1 MSQFEVRIRTVAGIG
16 EHDNADALEIATLDD
31 GSRSVVQK
39 GLYHVGERAVA
50 FPEHAVLPEK
60 LLQRL
65 GLWKDGKG
73 VLAGSKGN
81 RVKPIRLR
89 GELSET
95 LLCRPSVLDLDA
107 DDEQNL
113 TAVLGVEKF
122 QPKIPQI
129 MNGKLRDAHG
139 HTVRFDIENYR
150 KFQNDEVKTF
160 MQGEPVVI
168 TEKMHGT
175 FCAMGWDKDY
185 AGGIVSSKGVADRG
199 LCFDLDESD
208 NERNLYV
215 QAYRKHFDAIHRDQI
230 AMDCASSFHVLGEIV
245 GPGIQDYHY
254 DFDSRRFLVFDVKI
268 DRRWLPQNE
277 LEAFCLERGFDMV
290 PVVAQADFSQDLVA
304 ATVERAR
311 EWRTHHKQLE
321 GVVIASTDR
330 TRRLKWVLDDFKGRK
345 DGTEFQ

>member
-1 MSQFEVRIRTVAGIG
+1 MSLFEVRIRTVAGIS

-39 GLYHVGERAVA
+39 DLYQVGERVVA
-50 FPEHAVLPEK
+50 FPEHAILPDD
-60 LLQRL
+60 LLQTL
-65 GLWKDGKG
+65 GLWKNGKG

-89 GELSET
+89 GEISET
-95 LLCRPSVLDLDA
+95 VLCKPIVLNVDA
-107 DDEQNL
+107 DCEENL

-129 MNGKLRDAHG
+129 MNGKLRNAYG
-139 HTVRFDIENYR
+139 HTIHFDIENYR
-150 KFQNDEVKTF
+150 KFQNDEVQTF
-160 MQGEPVVI
+160 KQDEPVVI

-175 FCAMGWDKDY
+175 FCAMGWDREY
-185 AGGIVSSKGVADRG
+185 AGDIVSSKGVADKG
-199 LCFDLDESD
+199 MCFDLEESD

-215 QAYRKHFDAIHRDQI
+215 QAYRKHFDAIHRDENDNI
-230 AMDCASSFHVLGEIV
+230 GISSFHVLGEIV

-277 LEAFCLERGFDMV
+277 LEVFCSERGFDMV
-290 PVVAQADFSQDLVA
+290 PVVVQAEFRQELVA
-304 ATVERAR
+304 TTVKRAA
-311 EWRTHHKQLE
+311 EWSTHHKQLE
-321 GVVIASTDR
+321 GVVVASADR

-345 DGTEFQ
+345 GGTEFQ

>member
-1 MSQFEVRIRTVAGIG
+1 MSQFEVRIRSVAEICKHG
-16 EHDNADALEIATLDD
+16 NADALEVAILDD
-31 GSRSVVQK
+31 GSRSVVK
-39 GLYHVGERAVA
+39 KDLYHVGDRVVT
-50 FPEHAVLPEK
+50 FPEHAVLPNE
-60 LLQRL
+60 LLQTL
-65 GLWKDGKG
+65 GLWKNGKG
-73 VLAGSKGN
+73 ILAGSKGN

-89 GELSET
+89 GEISET
-95 LLCRPSVLDLDA
+95 LLCKPVVLDLDA
-107 DDEQNL
+107 DNEENL

-129 MNGKLRDAHG
+129 MSGKLRNASG
-139 HTVRFDIENYR
+139 YTIRFDIEHYR
-150 KFQNDEVKTF
+150 KFQNDVVQTF
-160 MQGEPVVI
+160 KQDEPVVI

-208 NERNLYV
+208 NDRNLYV
-215 QAYRKHFDAIHRDQI
+215 QAYRKHFDAIHRDKD
-230 AMDCASSFHVLGEIV
+230 ATNGPTSFHVLGEIV

-268 DRRWLPQNE
+268 DRRWLPQHE
-277 LEAFCLERGFDMV
+277 LESFCAERGFEMV
-290 PVVAQADFSQDLVA
+290 PMVELGEFSEDLIASTVARA
-304 ATVERAR
+304 A

-321 GVVIASTDR
+321 GLVIASADR

-345 DGTEFQ
+345 GGTEFQ

>member
-1 MSQFEVRIRTVAGIG
+1 MSLFEVRIRTVAGIA
-16 EHDNADALEIATLDD
+16 EHGNADSLEIATLDD
-31 GSRSVVQK
+31 GTRSVVK
-39 GLYHVGERAVA
+39 KDLYHIGDRVVA
-50 FPEHAVLPEK
+50 FAEHAVLPDE
-60 LLQRL
+60 LLQTL

-73 VLAGSKGN
+73 LLAGSKGN

-89 GELSET
+89 GEISET
-95 LLCRPSVLDLDA
+95 LLCRPVVLDLDA
-107 DDEQNL
+107 DNKENL

-129 MNGKLRDAHG
+129 MNGKLRDASG
-139 HTVRFDIENYR
+139 HTVRFDIENYP
-150 KFQNDEVKTF
+150 KFQNDEVQTF
-160 MQGEPVVI
+160 EQGEPVVI

-185 AGGIVSSKGVADRG
+185 EGGIVSSKGVADRG

-215 QAYRKHFDAIHRDQI
+215 QAYRKHFDGIHKERD
-230 AMDCASSFHVLGEIV
+230 ANNGASSLHVLGEIV

-277 LEAFCLERGFDMV
+277 LETFCLERGFEMV
-290 PVVAQADFSQDLVA
+290 PVVERAEFSEDLVA
-304 ATVERAR
+304 SLVARAP

-321 GVVIASTDR
+321 GVVIASADR
-330 TRRLKWVLDDFKGRK
+330 TRRLKWVFDDFKSRK
-345 DGTEFQ
+345 GGTEFQ